1 MPYSEREPDAM
12 PNDAEMLLQNARKSF
27 LLASKAPNGGDIA
40 RYAAM
45 GRDYLELA
53 HQAAKL
59 DVHMPMQPIW
69 DLP

>member
-1 MPYSEREPDAM
+1 MPD
-12 PNDAEMLLQNARKSF
+12 DAELLLQNARKSF
-27 LLASKAPNGGDIA
+27 MLASRAPRGGDVA

-53 HQAAKL
+53 HQAAKV
-59 DVHMPMQPIW
+59 DAQTPMRPIW